1 MALQRLVNGFGPT
14 VMAAFTAV
22 SRVEQLL
29 HQPYGTLSAAL
40 STYSGQNLGA
50 KNLDRIK
57 LGLKKAIG
65 MMMIFSL
72 AMLPVMQFGSEA
84 IVKVFVNDPEVI
96 AYGATAMR
104 ITSWFYIFLGMIYV
118 TRGVLNG
125 VGDAMF
131 ALINGFVEV
140 VGRIIIPVLMVSIP
154 FLGVWGIWVST
165 GLVWAVSALFCVLR
179 YISWRKKNP
188 LVNDA
193 T

>member
-1 MALQRLVNGFGPT
+1 
-14 VMAAFTAV
+14 
-22 SRVEQLL
+22 
-29 HQPYGTLSAAL
+29 
-40 STYSGQNLGA
+40 
-50 KNLDRIK
+50 
-57 LGLKKAIG
+57 
-65 MMMIFSL
+65 
-72 AMLPVMQFGSEA
+72 MLPVMQFGSEA